1 MSHDTVHAL
10 SGRVA
15 LVTGGAR
22 RVGRAVALGLAEA
35 GMDVALTYRSSRDE
49 AEEVVDCIAKMGRQ
63 ALAIEADLGRT
74 DAAEGVHRRFVERF
88 TRLDALINNASTF
101 EPGAI
106 GGLDAV
112 AFDAAM
118 AVNAR
123 GPMLL
128 MQQFA
133 PMLAADYPANCG
145 RIVNFIDI
153 HVLGQPLAGYMAYNA
168 SKAALYEITKTAA
181 IELAPKVTVN
191 AIAPGVVA
199 WADSY
204 TEAERAAYLTRVPL
218 ARPGTPGEAASAVL
232 FLVRDADYCTGQ
244 VIRLDG
250 GRFWT

>member
-1 MSHDTVHAL
+1 MSETPREL

-35 GMDVALTYRSSRDE
+35 GMDVALTYRASAAE
-49 AEEVVDCIAKMGRQ
+49 AGEVVARIEALGRR
-63 ALAIEADLGRT
+63 ALAIEADLAAD
-74 DAAEGVHRRFVERF
+74 DAAEAVHRRFAERF

-106 GGLDAV
+106 GTLDAA
-112 AFDAAM
+112 AFDATM

-128 MQQFA
+128 MQQFVS
-133 PMLAADYPANCG
+133 MLGAHHPACSG

-153 HVLGQPLAGYMAYNA
+153 HVLGQPLPGYIAYNA

-181 IELAPKVTVN
+181 LELAPKVTVN

-204 TEAERAAYLTRVPL
+204 TEAERATYLTRVPL
-218 ARPGTPGEAASAVL
+218 GRPGMPEEAAAAVL
-232 FLVRDADYCTGQ
+232 FLVRDAGYCTGQ

-250 GRFWT
+250 GRLWT